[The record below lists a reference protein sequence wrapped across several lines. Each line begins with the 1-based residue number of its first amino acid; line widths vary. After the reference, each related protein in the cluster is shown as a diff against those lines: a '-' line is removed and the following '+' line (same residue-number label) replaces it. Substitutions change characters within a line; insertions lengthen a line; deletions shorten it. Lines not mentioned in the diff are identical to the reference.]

1 MYLKTENVQA
11 LVNGFDLNSYQ
22 RSLAKKELE
31 RLITLLKDMEKQ
43 LTLTD
48 VSNQREQFNAFYDFS
63 SELPLCVEDYDNDEL
78 YKKFKESII

>member
-11 LVNGFDLNSYQ
+11 LVNGHNLNSYQ

-43 LTLTD
+43 CD
-48 VSNQREQFNAFYDFS
+48 IPIVSQQ
-63 SELPLCVEDYDNDEL
+63 SELLNGFIEFANTYRKYNYSLRYILEM
-78 YKKFKESII
+78 YEKTI